1 MSTILYL
8 IIGFFA
14 VKLALSILAKD
25 QGEYIYVGPFDF
37 FIPVAETNGRI
48 QKLLK
53 ELDISPVIAPPGL
66 KISAYGVS
74 VTMPLKKEHTSKAV
88 KTIASGVK
96 TAITTGLYKTKVEK
110 VPGGVLVHIP
120 RLKIKA

>member
-25 QGEYIYVGPFDF
+25 QAEYIYVGPFDF

-53 ELDISPVIAPPGL
+53 EIDISPVIVPPGL
-66 KISAYGVS
+66 KVSAYGVS
-74 VTMPLKKEHTSKAV
+74 VTIPLKKEYTSEMVNA
-88 KTIASGVK
+88 IAKGVK
-96 TAITTGLYKTKVEK
+96 FAVETGLYKTRVEK
-110 VPGGVLVHIP
+110 VPGGALIHIP
-120 RLKIKA
+120 RIKIKV